1 MMSAEAWLR
10 TMLVFVH
17 LMLCVFALYAVLRA
31 DLRVLRRRVGPRTMK
46 RTHARVAL
54 LLAGLWLSGLAI
66 VGMDVGT
73 DFALLAERPKLITKL
88 LCVLTLTLNGV
99 LLHLY
104 AMPRISAQ
112 RQLAVTERYVMSV
125 LGAVSTTSW
134 MMAAFIG
141 VARPLAEWTPLL
153 AMSLYAGVVLLSCA
167 VALVIVPPVLARR
180 GLSTDQTALEE
191 AAETLQVE
199 GVGPR

>member
-10 TMLVFVH
+10 ASLVFVH
-17 LMLCVFALYAVLRA
+17 LMLCVFALYAVLQA

-46 RTHARVAL
+46 RTHARVAW

-66 VGMDVGT
+66 IGMDIGT
-73 DFALLAERPKLITKL
+73 HFALLAERPKLLTKL

-99 LLHLY
+99 LLNLY

-112 RQLAVTERYVMSV
+112 RPLASTERYAMAVM
-125 LGAVSTTSW
+125 GGVSTASW
-134 MMAAFIG
+134 LMAAFIG

-167 VALVIVPPVLARR
+167 AALVIVPPVLARR
-180 GLSTDQTALEE
+180 GLRADQTALEE
-191 AAETLQVE
+191 AAETLRVE
-199 GVGPR
+199 GAVQR